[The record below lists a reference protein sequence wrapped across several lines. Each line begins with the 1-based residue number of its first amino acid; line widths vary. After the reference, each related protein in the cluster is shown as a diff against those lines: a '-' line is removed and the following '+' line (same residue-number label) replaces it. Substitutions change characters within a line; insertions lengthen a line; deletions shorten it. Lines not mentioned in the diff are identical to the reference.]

1 MHNRYMEDMLLKF
14 KSFADFY
21 TYYLQE
27 HKNLMC
33 RRLHFI
39 GTSFVIAAAASF
51 FLTGDPILLLVLPVA
66 GYGFA
71 WYGHFVYEKNK
82 PASFKFP
89 LYSLMGDFKMFW
101 DILSGKLKAF

>member
-1 MHNRYMEDMLLKF
+1 
-14 KSFADFY
+14 
-21 TYYLQE
+21 
-27 HKNLMC
+27 MC

-39 GTSFVIAAAASF
+39 GTSFVFAAAAGF
-51 FLTGDPILLLVLPVA
+51 FVTGELPLLIVLPVA

>member
-1 MHNRYMEDMLLKF
+1 MEDILMKF

-21 TYYLQE
+21 PYYLRE

-39 GTSFVIAAAASF
+39 GTSFVLAAAAGF
-51 FLTGDPILLLVLPVA
+51 FVTGELPLLIVLPVA

>member
-1 MHNRYMEDMLLKF
+1 MFLKF

-21 TYYLQE
+21 PYYLQE

-39 GTSFVIAAAASF
+39 GTSFVFATAGGF
-51 FLTGDPILLLVLPVA
+51 FVTGELPLLIIMPLA

-89 LYSLMGDFKMFW
+89 LYSLMGDFRMFW

>member
-1 MHNRYMEDMLLKF
+1 MEDKLLKF

-21 TYYLQE
+21 PYYLRE
-27 HKNLMC
+27 HNNLMC

-39 GTSFVIAAAASF
+39 GTSFVLAAAAGFSV
-51 FLTGDPILLLVLPVA
+51 TGELPLLIVLPVA